1 MPQFGRDEADIGAL
15 FTFYPL
21 TPFRRLPS
29 RFVMSVSA
37 PPPLSFLRR
46 AGFGLT
52 IAAILVSAGSAMAG
66 SATARGAVEMSGPTG
81 VSLEQTGLALEQTDD
96 ALFPLGKP
104 PALIEA
110 TGSAA
115 NSPMLWLDNA
125 PLGAPDQMS
134 TGAILSARQLASLG
148 AFALPG
154 RILPAERHIAIG
166 LMLLAGAAM
175 ATVSFGLW
183 RWQVRG
189 LSWEA

>member
-1 MPQFGRDEADIGAL
+1 
-15 FTFYPL
+15 
-21 TPFRRLPS
+21 
-29 RFVMSVSA
+29 MSVSA
-37 PPPLSFLRR
+37 PPALALLRR
-46 AGFGLT
+46 ASLGLAVAT
-52 IAAILVSAGSAMAG
+52 TLAFAGSAAAG
-66 SATARGAVEMSGPTG
+66 ESGDAQWQNG
-81 VSLEQTGLALEQTDD
+81 IEIEEG

-115 NSPMLWLDNA
+115 NTPVLWLDNA
-125 PLGAPDQMS
+125 PLGEPDRIS
-134 TGAILSARQLASLG
+134 TGAILSARQFASIG

-154 RILPAERHIAIG
+154 RIMPAERHIAIG

-175 ATVSFGLW
+175 AAVSFGLW